1 MSSCAI
7 VLCFTPGR
15 GSACGC
21 KPTPALKLAT
31 NSDMYRRMTGREIF
45 DLMLRVASGE
55 RTEFE
60 KLGYGDNEFVPWQVG
75 AVM

>member
-1 MSSCAI
+1 
-7 VLCFTPGR
+7 
-15 GSACGC
+15 
-21 KPTPALKLAT
+21 
-31 NSDMYRRMTGREIF
+31 MYRRMTGREIF